1 MTDEG
6 IGWKQIERRYKFKG
20 DTEAITSKAKELQL
34 RSLGSAG
41 VDVDWKKCSSS
52 SVLSSPRSIA
62 GCRADAPA
70 VQQLLASLDYDQRE
84 ELESLAIGEMQHFGT
99 KFPAVNRPGMP
110 LSEFRELVAGCRADA
125 PAVQQL
131 LATGPLQWPY
141 KSKGFKLNICRR
153 RLLAALVGIFRPSLR

>member
-1 MTDEG
+1 MMQKKRGRAVRCE
-6 IGWKQIERRYKFKG
+6 
-20 DTEAITSKAKELQL
+20 EARTRTLQL
-34 RSLGSAG
+34 KPYADGFREL
-41 VDVDWKKCSSS
+41 V
-52 SVLSSPRSIA
+52 A

-99 KFPAVNRPGMP
+99 KFPAVNRPGMS